1 MAYISADVYNKGI
14 ENTILKNKV
23 VICLIKGFNA
33 TSGLAAGDILA
44 FSEVRELSGSDVS
57 SLEQETTPS
66 DTLNKVGF
74 FSSKTLTLNPIAY
87 NRTKS
92 NVTENS
98 TAECFA
104 IIPLKSNASIGTVV
118 AYNDGKDKVFKG
130 PTNIAEGLD
139 LANVYLVGNLNT
151 SVQINS
157 ASNFMFGGASIT
169 FSES

>member
-44 FSEVRELSGSDVS
+44 FSEVREGSGSSVS
-57 SLEQETTPS
+57 SLEQEAIN
-66 DTLNKVGF
+66 DEINKVGF

-104 IIPLKSNASIGTVV
+104 IIPLKNDATLGSVV

-130 PTNIAEGLD
+130 PTNIAAGLD

>member
-14 ENTILKNKV
+14 ENTILKSKV
-23 VICLIKGFNA
+23 VICLTKGFNA
-33 TSGLAAGDILA
+33 TSGLSADDILA
-44 FSEVRELSGSDVS
+44 FSEVREGSGSSVS
-57 SLEQETTPS
+57 SLEQETTR
-66 DTLNKVGF
+66 DEINGVGI

-92 NVTENS
+92 NVTDNA

-104 IIPLKSNASIGTVV
+104 IIPLKSDAALGSVV
-118 AYNDGKDKVFKG
+118 AYNDGKNRVFYG
-130 PTNIAEGLD
+130 PTNIAAGLD

-157 ASNFMFGGASIT
+157 ASNFMFGGANIT